1 REPVLL
7 YACLLFLSS
16 SSRPPPRPTPF
27 PYTTLFRSGCGD
39 RRGRG
44 RGARR
49 GLHPVLLQRRDLPD
63 GDRQHRGVPR
73 QPPPHPHVQR
83 ADERAD
89 VGGDRTAGEV
99 NGPDTGECRAGASDV
114 VPTGQPLLRTTPRSE
129 GAPMAGKKL
138 VPSSGRAGSAFRA
151 AQWALPLLAAGARW
165 LSAHPEVWER
175 VKEQAAR
182 LQKPSTS
189 TPDGVLTTTQILRE
203 QVDYLRDSA
212 DDDEEARRAQD
223 WAKRL
228 DSCERAAQ
236 LLKAPGATRKDRK
249 ALRTRVEALRS
260 EIFAAYIEEM
270 GEDAQAAEPPY
281 PV

>member
-1 REPVLL
+1 
-7 YACLLFLSS
+7 
-16 SSRPPPRPTPF
+16 
-27 PYTTLFRSGCGD
+27 
-39 RRGRG
+39 
-44 RGARR
+44 
-49 GLHPVLLQRRDLPD
+49 
-63 GDRQHRGVPR
+63 
-73 QPPPHPHVQR
+73 
-83 ADERAD
+83 
-89 VGGDRTAGEV
+89 
-99 NGPDTGECRAGASDV
+99 
-114 VPTGQPLLRTTPRSE
+114 
-129 GAPMAGKKL
+129 MAGKKL
-138 VPSSGRAGSAFRA
+138 VPSSGRAGSAIRA

-175 VKEQAAR
+175 VKEQAAT

-212 DDDEEARRAQD
+212 DDDEEVRRAQD

-236 LLKAPGATRKDRK
+236 LLKAPVATRKDRK

-270 GEDAQAAEPPY
+270 GEDAADGPAM
-281 PV
+281 

>member
-1 REPVLL
+1 
-7 YACLLFLSS
+7 
-16 SSRPPPRPTPF
+16 
-27 PYTTLFRSGCGD
+27 
-39 RRGRG
+39 
-44 RGARR
+44 
-49 GLHPVLLQRRDLPD
+49 
-63 GDRQHRGVPR
+63 
-73 QPPPHPHVQR
+73 
-83 ADERAD
+83 
-89 VGGDRTAGEV
+89 
-99 NGPDTGECRAGASDV
+99 
-114 VPTGQPLLRTTPRSE
+114 
-129 GAPMAGKKL
+129 MAGKKL
-138 VPSSGRAGSAFRA
+138 VPSSGRAGSAIRA

-165 LSAHPEVWER
+165 LSGHPEVWEQ

-189 TPDGVLTTTQILRE
+189 TPDGVLTTAGILRE

-223 WAKRL
+223 WTKRL

-270 GEDAQAAEPPY
+270 GEDAADGPAM
-281 PV
+281 